1 MITFNSSLVFITRI
15 SAHEKK
21 ILQSSKRKNQE
32 YGVVCITPHQCFEG
46 DGCINA
52 GCLRY
57 DPCEGLRINE
67 PHVAPIFIPQT
78 LFPTERK
85 LPSIHL

>member
-1 MITFNSSLVFITRI
+1 MIAFNYSLVFITRI

-21 ILQSSKRKNQE
+21 SCRARKERTKNME
-32 YGVVCITPHQCFEG
+32 LYASHHIS
-46 DGCINA
+46 A
-52 GCLRY
+52 LRGMEVY
-57 DPCEGLRINE
+57 NPCEGLRINE

-85 LPSIHL
+85 LPSIYL